1 MHHNLNKIIDDYNFS
16 VYSNCHTQLKAYLPE
31 LLITLLTNR
40 GFVGSGFTT
49 SENIVIG
56 GNNVC
61 NGTKLMFKRETF
73 YWKQFGSFISPDL
86 KYFAGFA
93 YFHPLSA

>member
-56 GNNVC
+56 ETVFEMEQNLCSKEKLFTGNS
-61 NGTKLMFKRETF
+61 LAHFFRL
-73 YWKQFGSFISPDL
+73 I
-86 KYFAGFA
+86 
-93 YFHPLSA
+93 